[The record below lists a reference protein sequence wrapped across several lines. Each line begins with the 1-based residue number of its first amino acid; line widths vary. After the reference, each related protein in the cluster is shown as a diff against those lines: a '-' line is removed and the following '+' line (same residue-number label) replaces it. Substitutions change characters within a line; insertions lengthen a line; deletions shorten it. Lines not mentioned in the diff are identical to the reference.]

1 MCPIA
6 SDRCAAPAVT
16 ERRASAIDDLEVDL
30 LAHQA
35 QRGERAAAAEL
46 CSICAPWV
54 QRYFRRVLGNRQEA
68 EEATQ
73 HVMAQLLGALPAY
86 REEGTPFRAFVFRL
100 AHNHGQDRH
109 AARART
115 RCTDPSE
122 LARLRE
128 TPDTTAAGAASADQ
142 RDSLS
147 SLIAPLP
154 PMQQQVIML
163 IYQHDLTPAQAG
175 RVLGCT
181 AASVR
186 QLHKRAR
193 DALRE
198 IVLMQ
203 SQGA

>member
-6 SDRCAAPAVT
+6 SDRSAAPAVT
-16 ERRASAIDDLEVDL
+16 ERRASAIDDVEVDL
-30 LAHQA
+30 LARRA
-35 QRGERAAAAEL
+35 QRGDSSASAALCAE
-46 CSICAPWV
+46 CAPWV
-54 QRYFRRVLGNRQEA
+54 QRYFRRVLGHGHEA

-73 HVMAQLLGALPAY
+73 HVMVQLLGALPAY
-86 REEGTPFRAFVFRL
+86 REQGTPFRAFVFRL

-115 RCTDPSE
+115 RSTDPWE
-122 LARLRE
+122 LAQMRE
-128 TPDTTAAGAASADQ
+128 TSDTTAAGAATADQ

-147 SLIAPLP
+147 TLIAPLP
-154 PMQQQVIML
+154 PVQQQVIRL
-163 IYQHDLTPAQAG
+163 IYQHDLTPAQVG

-203 SQGA
+203 SRGA